1 MQNRTIAHDWWYNT
15 DPGARKIGS
24 NFFWCG
30 NSIYSYGEHHKI
42 ARKYAGQIA
51 LLNNKH
57 VSSSTARHT
66 SYVVQAMPPG
76 WQMFEVANVDAQTLT
91 EHKGNRNALLQQI
104 VAIMAAVGYDPE
116 KVSRPGRRK
125 LLHLIPDYRHFCAA
139 FHVESLPTIL
149 PKPSEKL
156 WRKKLLSNAGLRS
169 AYPLLELSEMLEAI
183 EERHQ
188 ERRAFLAENPDP
200 QAEAKRLKRQQ
211 AKAKAFE
218 SKIQEWREYKRAN
231 IDREDMARLRLSKSG
246 KQVETSKGS
255 VITIK
260 EFKLGLTWLK
270 RFDKTKK
277 RDNDMIADKYV
288 IGEITDDMVAVGCHR
303 IPRSEI
309 AYICSALKH
318 VGTE

>member
-15 DPGARKIGS
+15 DDDAHKTGS
-24 NFFWCG
+24 HFFWRG
-30 NSIYSYGEHHKI
+30 SSIYSYGEHHKI

-51 LLNNKH
+51 LLNNKRY
-57 VSSSTARHT
+57 SSSTARHT

-76 WQMFEVANVDAQTLT
+76 WQMFKVANVDAQTLT

-104 VAIMAAVGYDPE
+104 VAIMAAAGYDPE
-116 KVSRPGRRK
+116 KVSVPGRRQ
-125 LLHLIPDYRHFCAA
+125 LLHLIPDYRRFCAA
-139 FHVESLPTIL
+139 FHVESLPKTL
-149 PKPSEKL
+149 PKPAEKL
-156 WRKKLLSNAGLRS
+156 WRKKLLSNAGLCS
-169 AYPLLELSEMLEAI
+169 AYPLLELSEELEAI

-200 QAEAKRLKRQQ
+200 QAEARRLKRQQ
-211 AKAKAFE
+211 AKARAFE
-218 SKIQEWREYKRAN
+218 VKIQEWREYKRAN
-231 IDREDMARLRLSKSG
+231 IDREDVARLRLSKSG

-255 VITIK
+255 AITVK
-260 EFKLGLTWLK
+260 QFKQGLAWLK
-270 RFDKTKK
+270 RFDKTKHH
-277 RDNDMIADKYV
+277 DNGLIADQYV
-288 IGEITDDMVAVGCHR
+288 IGEITDDVVAVGCHR